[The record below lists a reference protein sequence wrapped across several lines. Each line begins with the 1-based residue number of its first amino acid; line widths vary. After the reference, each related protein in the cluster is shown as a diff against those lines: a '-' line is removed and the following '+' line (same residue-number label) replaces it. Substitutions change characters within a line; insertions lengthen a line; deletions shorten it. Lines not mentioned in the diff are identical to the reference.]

1 MCGVL
6 VTFIIWCDCARC
18 DGNQGKLQPKREFSS
33 GPCDRAAGEGCV
45 FSLPQR
51 RHGLQQIGASTA
63 WEILLLRMFFPINF
77 KRRNG
82 HRCRDK
88 ENPSYLISLLSL
100 TEISDASACHA
111 LLSKL
116 SAILLKKQI
125 VKSMWLE
132 WYKAGQPNISFLL
145 PMVLENFLK

>member
-1 MCGVL
+1 M
-6 VTFIIWCDCARC
+6 
-18 DGNQGKLQPKREFSS
+18 GNTS
-33 GPCDRAAGEGCV
+33 
-45 FSLPQR
+45 PQNV
-51 RHGLQQIGASTA
+51 
-63 WEILLLRMFFPINF
+63 FPINF